1 MELSWAKGAD
11 IPMKITPALSSQLST
26 VTFVATIL
34 VVMCH
39 CDDVMA
45 SKDEIVRYLGG
56 VFSDANVANFFFL
69 SGFFVARHFGEDGSW
84 KKSIVSRLRSLG
96 VPYLAWCVAYLA
108 VYCLIWCLGCYQ
120 PPKGMFG
127 FRSVFGVDLL
137 TPPIDFALWYIKT
150 LFYFIIVSP
159 LFFALQ
165 YKFKAAFP
173 LIALSL
179 LMVKISPFGSSPYW
193 GCCFNLVGFVCFLMG
208 AEVAFS
214 GWMQRVFLRNDNKV
228 GIIWLFCWII
238 AAFFTN
244 CTGECWRAVLH
255 PFYILFAVF
264 CLQRIIA
271 DIPWRVSETLAR
283 SSFVIYAAHL
293 MILKL
298 ASPLLNKMLGR
309 CPILCF
315 LMLMAVAVCSGIAI
329 TVSLRS
335 LSRRTLALLTGGR
348 G

>member
-1 MELSWAKGAD
+1 
-11 IPMKITPALSSQLST
+11 MKISPAISSQLST
-26 VTFVATIL
+26 VTFVATVL

-45 SKDEIVRYLGG
+45 SKDGIVRYLGG
-56 VFSDANVANFFFL
+56 VFTDANVANFFFL
-69 SGFFVARHFGEDGSW
+69 SGFFLARHFGEDGWW
-84 KKSIVSRLRSLG
+84 KKSFLSRLRSLG
-96 VPYLAWCVAYLA
+96 VPYFAWCVVYLGL
-108 VYCLIWCLGCYQ
+108 YCLIWCLGFYQ
-120 PPKGMFG
+120 PPEGMFG
-127 FRSVFGVDLL
+127 FRSVFGVGLL

-165 YKFKAAFP
+165 YKFKATFP

-179 LMVKISPFGSSPYW
+179 LMVKVSPFGSSPYW
-193 GCCFNLVGFVCFLMG
+193 GFCFNLVGFVCFLMG

-214 GWMQRVFLRNDNKV
+214 GLMQRSFMRNGNKWGGV
-228 GIIWLFCWII
+228 KWLFCWII
-238 AAFFTN
+238 TAFFAN
-244 CTGECWRAVLH
+244 CTDGCWRTVLH
-255 PFYILFAVF
+255 PFYVLFAVF
-264 CLQRIIA
+264 CLQRIVA
-271 DIPWRVSETLAR
+271 DIPWRVSEALAR

-315 LMLMAVAVCSGIAI
+315 LMLTVVAVCSGIAI
-329 TVSLRS
+329 TVALRS

>member
-1 MELSWAKGAD
+1 
-11 IPMKITPALSSQLST
+11 MKISPALSSQLST
-26 VTFVATIL
+26 VTFVATVL

-45 SKDEIVRYLGG
+45 HKDGIVRYLGG
-56 VFSDANVANFFFL
+56 VFTDANVANFFFL
-69 SGFFVARHFGEDGSW
+69 SGFFVARHFEEDGWW
-84 KKSIVSRLRSLG
+84 KKSIVSRLRTLG
-96 VPYLAWCVAYLA
+96 IPYLAWCVVYLGI
-108 VYCLIWCLGCYQ
+108 YCLVWCLGCYQ
-120 PPKGMFG
+120 PPEGMFG
-127 FRSVFGVDLL
+127 FKNVFGIGLL

-150 LFYFIIVSP
+150 LLYFIAISP

-165 YKFKAAFP
+165 CKFRAAFP

-179 LMVKISPFGSSPYW
+179 LMVKISPLGSSPFL
-193 GCCFNLVGFVCFLMG
+193 GFCFNLVGFACFLMG

-214 GWMQRVFLRNDNKV
+214 RLMQRVFLCNGNHFS
-228 GIIWLFCWII
+228 GGIWLLCWVISSLLL
-238 AAFFTN
+238 N
-244 CTGECWRAVLH
+244 CTDDSIRTVLH
-255 PFYILFAVF
+255 PFYVLFAVF
-264 CLQRIIA
+264 CLQRVIV
-271 DIPWRVSETLAR
+271 DIPWRVGEALAK

-298 ASPLLNKMLGR
+298 TSPFLNKLLGQ

-315 LMLMAVAVCSGIAI
+315 SMLTVTAVFGGIAI
-329 TVSLRS
+329 TVALRR